1 MKMKG
6 GSISI
11 NVETLRRFD
20 KPGPR
25 YTSYPTA
32 VEFHE
37 GVDSKVY
44 YQKLTLADTF
54 EDEAPLSLYTHLPF
68 CEHRCL
74 FCGCHVVI
82 TQKMDIAEEYLDH
95 LEREI
100 DLLAERLPNRREV
113 AQFHW
118 GGGTPTFH
126 DPAQLERLFKAFGRH
141 FTLLEDAEVAVEVDP
156 HTTTH
161 DHLELLAELGFN
173 RLSLGVQ
180 DFTSE
185 VQEAIDRKQT
195 FEETESLIEKARQTG
210 FTEGINIDLIYGLPL
225 QEVETFNSNLDQV
238 LSLRPERVAV
248 YSFAYVP
255 WLKGHQKKL
264 DDSTLPSPETK
275 LNLYLTAMNRF
286 LEAGYDPIGMDH
298 FALPDDELAV
308 AARKRTLHRNFMGYT
323 VKPATDMVAFG
334 ISGIGDIQGAFVQN
348 EKKLSRYYEAIDS
361 GELPIQRGYVLDD
374 DDLIRRHVIT
384 QLMCNFRILKVD
396 VTERFQIDF
405 DSYFKDS
412 IALLAEPM
420 EAGFIEIDDDG
431 ITVNDRGR
439 LFVRNVCMAF
449 DSYLDTKSPEKRVF
463 SRTV

>member
-95 LEREI
+95 VEREI

-141 FTLLEDAEVAVEVDP
+141 FTLLKDAEVAVEVDP

-412 IALLAEPM
+412 IALLAEPI

>member
-95 LEREI
+95 VEREI

-286 LEAGYDPIGMDH
+286 LEAGYDPSGMDH

-308 AARKRTLHRNFMGYT
+308 AARNRTLHRNFMGYT

-412 IALLAEPM
+412 IALLAEPI